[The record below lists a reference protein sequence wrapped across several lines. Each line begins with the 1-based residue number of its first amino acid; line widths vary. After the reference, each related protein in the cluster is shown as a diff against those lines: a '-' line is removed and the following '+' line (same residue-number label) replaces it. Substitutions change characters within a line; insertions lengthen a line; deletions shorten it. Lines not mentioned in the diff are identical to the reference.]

1 MLTTKLQEIRAAK
14 DAEDRGFTLIELLV
28 VVVIIGILVAIAI
41 PIYLN
46 YENGANNR
54 SAESDARNAA
64 TTIEAC
70 YSDKGSVWPAS
81 AGTGASPL
89 AANDPLTCGTSSET
103 LVVSSGNKLVYTAPT
118 SGDTFYVD
126 VKGSNGS
133 VWEYNSNTGAISQT
147 VASGVVFS

>member
-1 MLTTKLQEIRAAK
+1 MLTRKLAEIRAAK

-70 YSDKGSVWPAS
+70 YSDAGSVWPVS
-81 AGTGASPL
+81 TP
-89 AANDPLTCGTSSET
+89 AALTENDPLTCGTSTET
-103 LVVSSGNKLVYTAPT
+103 LVVSSGNKMIYTAPIAGT
-118 SGDTFYVD
+118 PNTFYVD
-126 VKGSNGS
+126 VEGSNNT
-133 VWEYNSNTGAISQT
+133 VWEYDSGTGAIT
-147 VASGVVFS
+147 TTIDSGVTGL